1 MHKNFKNIHMGRL
14 IGRYMQECGIDVQRA
29 ASFLKVD
36 EEELEQMYTRKSLD
50 CETLL
55 RWSKLLKYDFF
66 RIYSQHLILYSPQ
79 DANITRRKKEVKS
92 GLPDFKKNI
101 YTEEV
106 ILYLVELVTN
116 GKMTYK
122 QIQTEYNIPSS
133 TVLRWKHKY
142 GKPEDEKI
150 DDTPPNEN
158 IVKHNIS

>member
-1 MHKNFKNIHMGRL
+1 MHENFKNIHVGKL
-14 IGRYMQECGIDVQRA
+14 IHRYMKECGIDVERA
-29 ASFLKVD
+29 AAFLKVD

-50 CETLL
+50 CDTLL

-79 DANITRRKKEVKS
+79 DTNITKRKKKVKS

-106 ILYLVELVTN
+106 IYYLVELVAN
-116 GKMTYK
+116 GKKTYK
-122 QIQTEYNIPSS
+122 QIQTEYNIPST

-142 GKPEDEKI
+142 GKPEDEKM

-158 IVKHNIS
+158 TDKNKIS